1 MRYLEPLTECCAAI
15 AATYIVRS
23 YVESK
28 IVEVQDSTGGE
39 GAILMRIITQ
49 ETKRSIFGVY

>member
-1 MRYLEPLTECCAAI
+1 MRYLEPLTECGTAI

>member
-1 MRYLEPLTECCAAI
+1 MRYLEPLTECCTAI

-28 IVEVQDSTGGE
+28 IVEVQESTGG
-39 GAILMRIITQ
+39 
-49 ETKRSIFGVY
+49 